1 MYWKIHVCKF
11 EYNLDEIA
19 QFNKFVLL
27 KIIIGGLDTQEVI
40 TKNVCLM
47 YWKIYVCKFEY
58 NLDEIAQFNQFHT
71 YENHPWG
78 IDKQEVITKKLGS
91 EFSVV
96 CQDY

>member
-1 MYWKIHVCKF
+1 M
-11 EYNLDEIA
+11 
-19 QFNKFVLL
+19 
-27 KIIIGGLDTQEVI
+27 KIIIGGLDTLEVI
-40 TKNVCLM
+40 TKNVSFL
-47 YWKIYVCKFEY
+47 YVYKREY
-58 NLDEIAQFNQFHT
+58 NLDEIAQFNQFNT